1 MRSLTKWSAALYRA
15 AAKLQLISPAHEE
28 NKALPPRTWRQ
39 RPLNLDARN
48 IRRLSHPPRKCRFRD
63 ARSILTSYGFLRI
76 PH

>member
-28 NKALPPRTWRQ
+28 NKALPPPTWRQ
-39 RPLNLDARN
+39 RLLSLDARN
-48 IRRLSHPPRKCRFRD
+48 IRRLSHLSRKCRFRD
-63 ARSILTSYGFLRI
+63 SCSILTSCEFLRI